1 MNRLVI
7 VDDHPLMREGQ
18 ARALDS
24 EMDLDVVAQ
33 YESAEDLLEEID
45 DLAIDLAIVD
55 ISLPG
60 MSGLELIKHLQSLE
74 PDLPIVVLSR
84 HDEKLYAERVIRAGA
99 RGYVMKDEPSET
111 MVKAVRRVLDGGVF
125 VSDEMTDRVLM
136 SMASGG
142 KNQIG
147 ASPLE
152 VLSDRELEVFEL
164 IGRGFGTSEI
174 AERMHIGVKT
184 VGSYRRRIKD
194 KLNLEGGSELTRQAV
209 QWVESE

>member
-1 MNRLVI
+1 
-7 VDDHPLMREGQ
+7 
-18 ARALDS
+18 
-24 EMDLDVVAQ
+24 
-33 YESAEDLLEEID
+33 
-45 DLAIDLAIVD
+45 
-55 ISLPG
+55 
-60 MSGLELIKHLQSLE
+60 
-74 PDLPIVVLSR
+74 
-84 HDEKLYAERVIRAGA
+84 
-99 RGYVMKDEPSET
+99 
-111 MVKAVRRVLDGGVF
+111 VLDGGVF